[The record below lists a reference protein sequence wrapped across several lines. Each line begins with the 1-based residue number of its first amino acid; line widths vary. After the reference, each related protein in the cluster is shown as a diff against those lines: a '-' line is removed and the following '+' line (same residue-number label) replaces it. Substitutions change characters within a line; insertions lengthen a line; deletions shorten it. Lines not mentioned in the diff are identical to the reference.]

1 MTSLKSSRVL
11 DFKIE
16 LRKLIKNY
24 SKTGADDQLTTLEF
38 K

>member
-1 MTSLKSSRVL
+1 MSSVKSNKVL

-24 SKTGADDQLTTLEF
+24 SKTGADDQLTAL
-38 K
+38 